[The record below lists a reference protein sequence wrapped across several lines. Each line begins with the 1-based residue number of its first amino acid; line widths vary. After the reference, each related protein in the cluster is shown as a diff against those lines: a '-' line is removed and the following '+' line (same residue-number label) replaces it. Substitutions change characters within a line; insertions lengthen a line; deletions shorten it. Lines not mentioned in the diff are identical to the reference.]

1 MDGGDDPSALAWL
14 WVIEALSACKEI
26 PDSTLLGKR
35 NHTRLFSFLISFVMN
50 NFMNTVAVVGHYVGL
65 IDAAPV
71 AKDKFGENTKEMVS
85 LRCLEKLSTSMV
97 DRVASSTSDSRA
109 GFDFSRSCQDVLQ
122 EILDEV
128 KQFQILSVFDITVG
142 SGRIEFT
149 LV

>member
-1 MDGGDDPSALAWL
+1 
-14 WVIEALSACKEI
+14 
-26 PDSTLLGKR
+26 
-35 NHTRLFSFLISFVMN
+35 MN